1 MSLEAI
7 IAGGGIAGLAENSPH
22 SGITFGV
29 TKEFRAFRVGGKK
42 N

>member
-1 MSLEAI
+1 MGFRWDI
-7 IAGGGIAGLAENSPH
+7 GGIAGLAEHSPH

-29 TKEFRAFRVGGKK
+29 TKEFRAFRVGSKK